1 MERTDAERLLKRQ
14 QDYFSTGKTLPVEAR
29 KAALRRLAAV
39 IDTFEEK
46 LVAALRADL
55 GKSRSESYMCEIG
68 LVKSELSYML
78 RHVAR
83 FAREKRVPTPL
94 AQYVSRSFEKPSP
107 YGCVLIMSPWNYP
120 FLLTIDPL
128 VDAIA
133 AGNTAVVKPSA
144 YAPHTAAA
152 MTEML
157 ESCFSPE
164 FVAVVNGGR
173 ADWIS
178 TTFSLPAARRSG
190 KRSCGRRRNT

>member
-1 MERTDAERLLKRQ
+1 M
-14 QDYFSTGKTLPVEAR
+14 
-29 KAALRRLAAV
+29 
-39 IDTFEEK
+39 
-46 LVAALRADL
+46 
-55 GKSRSESYMCEIG
+55 KS
-68 LVKSELSYML
+68 
-78 RHVAR
+78 
-83 FAREKRVPTPL
+83 PP
-94 AQYVSRSFEKPSP
+94 P

-173 ADWIS
+173 AGKTPAFSAWIS
-178 TTFSLPAARRSG
+178 TTFSLPAAKPSG
-190 KRSCGRRRNT
+190 GRSCGRRQNT